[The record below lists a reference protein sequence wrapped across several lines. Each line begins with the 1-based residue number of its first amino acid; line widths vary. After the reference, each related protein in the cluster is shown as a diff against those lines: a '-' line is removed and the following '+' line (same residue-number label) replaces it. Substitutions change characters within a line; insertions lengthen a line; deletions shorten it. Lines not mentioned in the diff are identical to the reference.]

1 VSVLVFVLGF
11 ACILFAVYV
20 MEQARKFRAP
30 SAHIW
35 LVAASYVVLIGLA
48 MNVADEQVEQVWAIF
63 AFLLGIGSLVT
74 MIRHYR
80 KARR

>member
-1 VSVLVFVLGF
+1 VFVLGF

-20 MEQARKFRAP
+20 MEEARKFRTPAL
-30 SAHIW
+30 HIW
-35 LVAASYVVLIGLA
+35 LVAGSYIVLIGLA

-63 AFLLGIGSLVT
+63 AFLLGIGSLIT

-80 KARR
+80 KGRR